1 MPALVTNFG
10 NTRAFPTCI
19 GNVHIAHSQT
29 VNMDN
34 DKALREIEKFPCV
47 KVEWL
52 TRKKRGTPR
61 PSASELWSLPINT
74 LRRMATRLGI
84 KGVFTMKKK
93 KIIEQ
98 MEA

>member
-1 MPALVTNFG
+1 MPALVTNYG

-34 DKALREIEKFPCV
+34 DKALREIEKFPYV
-47 KVEWL
+47 KVEWKAKPKPQ
-52 TRKKRGTPR
+52 TKR
-61 PSASELWSLPINT
+61 PSALELDRLPINT
-74 LRRMATRLGI
+74 LRRMGFRLGI
-84 KGVFTMKKK
+84 KGVFFMKKK
-93 KIIEQ
+93 KIIEL